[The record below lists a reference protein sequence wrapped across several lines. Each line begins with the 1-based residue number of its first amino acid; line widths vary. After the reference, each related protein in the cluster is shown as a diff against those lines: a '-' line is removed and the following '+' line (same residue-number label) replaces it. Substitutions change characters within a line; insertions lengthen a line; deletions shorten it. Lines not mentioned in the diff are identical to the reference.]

1 MFLLSNF
8 IYEVIGAV
16 GHGGSV
22 STTPFFQFKGLN
34 PILPFK
40 WIEFYV
46 LHSIDQ
52 SKQRTHLGY
61 VGGKHGDV
69 HGYSPQGYNGGYNT
83 QVSVYGAQ
91 AAYKTRF
98 LVENKVHSKVHF

>member
-1 MFLLSNF
+1 M
-8 IYEVIGAV
+8 
-16 GHGGSV
+16 
-22 STTPFFQFKGLN
+22 
-34 PILPFK
+34 
-40 WIEFYV
+40 

-83 QVSVYGAQ
+83 QVSVCGAQ
-91 AAYKTRF
+91 ATYKIIF
-98 LVENKVHSKVHF
+98 LVENKVHSKGRSKYFWVFGSKW